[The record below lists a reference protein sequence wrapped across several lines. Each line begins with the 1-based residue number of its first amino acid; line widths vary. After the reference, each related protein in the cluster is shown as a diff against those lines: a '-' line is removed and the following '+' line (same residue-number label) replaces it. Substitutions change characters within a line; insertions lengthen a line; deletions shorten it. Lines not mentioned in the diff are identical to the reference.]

1 MDEWEIPLVVKDRK
15 TGRVVSVDGVFR
27 ANKVHKRLCLVF
39 IVMAF
44 VGGGLIEIGDASAPD
59 GCEEGD
65 TLVSIGVFLFWTSVL
80 AVPINGLILLAS
92 IPVKIMST
100 GGPIDRRFFTS
111 PCWSLSLQFLEKQ
124 LIAIFHSQSHQTTI
138 LVQVSETRASTSV

>member
-1 MDEWEIPLVVKDRK
+1 MDEWETPLVVKDDK

-27 ANKVHKRLCLVF
+27 ANKVHKRFCLVL

-44 VGGGLIEIGDASAPD
+44 VGGGLIEIGDASALD
-59 GCEEGD
+59 ECEEGG
-65 TLVSIGVFLFWTSVL
+65 TMVSIGVFLFWTSAL

-100 GGPIDRRFFTS
+100 GEVY
-111 PCWSLSLQFLEKQ
+111 LQ
-124 LIAIFHSQSHQTTI
+124 AIFHITMLVVVVVIFGDVIICHFPFTI
-138 LVQVSETRASTSV
+138 APNYNLGSGF

>member
-15 TGRVVSVDGVFR
+15 TGRVISVDGVFR
-27 ANKVHKRLCLVF
+27 ANKVHKRLCLVL

-59 GCEEGD
+59 GCEEGG

-100 GGPIDRRFFTS
+100 GGVY
-111 PCWSLSLQFLEKQ
+111 LQ
-124 LIAIFHSQSHQTTI
+124 AIFHI
-138 LVQVSETRASTSV
+138 IMLVIAVAIFGEAINCYFPFTVAPNYNIGSGF

>member
-1 MDEWEIPLVVKDRK
+1 MDEWEIPLVVKDHE
-15 TGRVVSVDGVFR
+15 TGRVISVDGLLR
-27 ANKVHKRLCLVF
+27 ANKVHKRLCLVL

-59 GCEEGD
+59 GCEEGG

-100 GGPIDRRFFTS
+100 VGVY
-111 PCWSLSLQFLEKQ
+111 LQ
-124 LIAIFHSQSHQTTI
+124 AIFHI
-138 LVQVSETRASTSV
+138 IMLVVVVAIFGEAINCHFPFTVAPNYNIGSGF

>member
-1 MDEWEIPLVVKDRK
+1 MDEWEIPLVVKDDK

-27 ANKVHKRLCLVF
+27 ANKVHKRFCLVL

-44 VGGGLIEIGDASAPD
+44 VGGGLIEIGDASALD
-59 GCEEGD
+59 ECEEGGIM
-65 TLVSIGVFLFWTSVL
+65 VSIGVFLFWTSAL

-100 GGPIDRRFFTS
+100 GEVY
-111 PCWSLSLQFLEKQ
+111 LQ
-124 LIAIFHSQSHQTTI
+124 AIFHITMLVVVVVIFGDVIICHFPFTI
-138 LVQVSETRASTSV
+138 APNYNLGSGF